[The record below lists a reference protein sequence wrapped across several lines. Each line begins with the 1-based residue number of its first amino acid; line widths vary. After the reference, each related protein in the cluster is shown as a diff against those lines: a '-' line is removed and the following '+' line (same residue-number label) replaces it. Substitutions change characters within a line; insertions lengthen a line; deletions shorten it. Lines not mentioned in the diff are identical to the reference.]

1 MSVKKYVI
9 EVGQKLLP
17 SWETY
22 AESDDAHEIMKLS
35 EHLDANMKDVTFR
48 WSKYRILLIDTT
60 VLFEGGK

>member
-1 MSVKKYVI
+1 MSIKKYVI

-17 SWETY
+17 GWETY
-22 AESDDAHEIMKLS
+22 AESDNAQEIMKLS
-35 EHLDANMKDVTFR
+35 EHLDENIKDVTFR